1 MNKKIVELEAK
12 LPKANSDSTDKV
24 DILHQLAR
32 EWGREDLKK
41 ANEFAKK
48 ANALAQQLQYPKG
61 LVYGRLN
68 EGIFYFFQSELEK
81 ASAYLLDVLD
91 WCEKNGD
98 KRGQADAKNFLGLIY
113 WSFGDFER
121 GFELVSDALVLNQ
134 ETQDIDR
141 QAWNFNNLG
150 GYHYD
155 SKNYQQ
161 SLEYF
166 EKAYVLFKKEQD
178 TGGQARALNGIGNN
192 YGMLGDDQKAWTYQ
206 NKSLKVLQSTENYLA
221 RSKTLNDLGL
231 ILQRLGRYDEA
242 LEHFNKSLT
251 IRQGL
256 GFSTGETTTLL
267 DLGNLFVKQKKIDKA
282 SEVINTALE
291 LAIQIKAKPK
301 ISRAYKSLF
310 EIYQDLGQFEKALE
324 FHKKFHNVE
333 KEISHDDID
342 KKLKHMKVVYELEK
356 SKKES
361 EMLHKELSLARK
373 LQENILPQQ
382 LPEVNGISF
391 VAQYLPAM
399 EIGGDFYDV
408 MPLANK
414 RLAILL
420 ADVTGHGIQAA
431 LSTTLLKL
439 AFRNFQN
446 REVSPANILA
456 GMNEVLHKTLPDNT
470 FVAALV
476 VSVDIET
483 AHCTIVNGGIP
494 YPSVLKRSDNKVER
508 LPTNGLVLGA
518 ISQAQYTPGD
528 PVDLVL
534 QQGDC
539 LFLYT
544 DGLSEIEN
552 ETQEQFD
559 ADLLNQ
565 VILQHIEN
573 PIGELV
579 NHLVDA
585 ARKYSH
591 PQHNWDDIT
600 IMAVER
606 NE

>member
-1 MNKKIVELEAK
+1 MSKRIVELEAK
-12 LPKANSDSTDKV
+12 LPKANADSTDKV

-41 ANEFAKK
+41 AKEFAKK
-48 ANALAQQLQYPKG
+48 AYALAQQLQYSKG
-61 LVYGRLN
+61 LIYSRLN
-68 EGIFYFFQSELEK
+68 WGIFYFFQSEIEK
-81 ASAYLLDVLD
+81 ASVYLLEVLD

-98 KRGQADAKNFLGLIY
+98 KQGQADAKNFLGLIY

-121 GFELVSDALVLNQ
+121 GFELVSDALALNQ
-134 ETQDIDR
+134 ETQDTVR
-141 QAWNFNNLG
+141 QAWNLNNLG
-150 GYHYD
+150 GYYYD
-155 SKNYQQ
+155 SQKYKQ

-166 EKAYVLFKKEQD
+166 EKAYALFKKEQD
-178 TGGQARALNGIGNN
+178 IGGQARALNGIGNN
-192 YGMLGDDQKAWTYQ
+192 YGMLGDDKKALIYQ
-206 NKSLKVLQSTENYLA
+206 NKSLKVMKSTENHLA
-221 RSKTLNDLGL
+221 KSKTLNDLGL
-231 ILQRLGRYDEA
+231 ILQRLGKYDEA
-242 LEHFNKSLT
+242 SKHFNESLT
-251 IRQGL
+251 IRQKL
-256 GFSTGETTTLL
+256 GFYTGETTTLL
-267 DLGNLFVKQKKIDKA
+267 DLGDLFVKQKKIEKA

-301 ISRAYKSLF
+301 ISRAYKTLY
-310 EIYQDLGQFEKALE
+310 EIYQILGQFEKALE
-324 FHKKFHNVE
+324 FHKKFHKVE

-356 SKKES
+356 SKKEA
-361 EMLHKELSLARK
+361 EMLHNELSLAQK

-446 REVSPANILA
+446 REVSPASILA
-456 GMNEVLHKTLPDNT
+456 GMNEVLHKILPEKT

-476 VSVDIET
+476 VSVDIEM

-508 LPTNGLVLGA
+508 LPANGLVLGV
-518 ISQAQYTPGD
+518 ISKEQYTPGD

-534 QQGDC
+534 QKGDC

-559 ADLLNQ
+559 VDLMSQ
-565 VILQHIEN
+565 VIMQHVES

-585 ARKYSH
+585 ARKFSQ
-591 PQHNWDDIT
+591 PQHDWDDIT
-600 IMAVER
+600 IIAVER
-606 NE
+606 NK

>member
-1 MNKKIVELEAK
+1 MSKKIVQLEAK
-12 LPKANSDSTDKV
+12 LRKANIDPTEKV

-32 EWGREDLKK
+32 NWVRKDLKK

-48 ANALAQQLQYPKG
+48 ANSLAQQLQYPKG
-61 LVYGRLN
+61 LAYSRLN
-68 EGIFYFFQSELEK
+68 RGIFYFFQSEIEK
-81 ASAYLLDVLD
+81 ASAYLLEVLV
-91 WCEKNGD
+91 WFEKNGD
-98 KRGQADAKNFLGLIY
+98 KQGQADAKNFLGLIY
-113 WSFGDFER
+113 WSFGEFER
-121 GFELVSDALVLNQ
+121 GFELVSDALALNQ
-134 ETQDIDR
+134 ETQDTNR
-141 QAWNFNNLG
+141 QAWNLNNLG

-155 SKNYQQ
+155 SRNYQK

-166 EKAYVLFKKEQD
+166 EKAYVLFKKEKD
-178 TGGQARALNGIGNN
+178 TGGMARALNGIGNN
-192 YGMLGDDQKAWTYQ
+192 YGMLGDDKKALIYQK
-206 NKSLKVLQSTENYLA
+206 KSLKVLSPTQNHLT

-231 ILQRLGRYDEA
+231 ILQRLGKYDEA

-251 IRQGL
+251 IRKES

-267 DLGNLFVKQKKIDKA
+267 DLGGLYFKQKKIEKA
-282 SEVINTALE
+282 LEVINTALE

-301 ISRAYKSLF
+301 ISRAYKTLF
-310 EIYQDLGQFEKALE
+310 EIYQDHGQFEKALE
-324 FHKKFHNVE
+324 FHKKFHKIE
-333 KEISHDDID
+333 KEISRDDIN

-361 EMLHKELSLARK
+361 EILHKELFLARK

-382 LPEVNGISF
+382 LPEENGISF
-391 VAQYLPAM
+391 VAHYLPAM

-431 LSTTLLKL
+431 LSTALLKL

-456 GMNEVLHKTLPDNT
+456 GMNEDLYKILPDKT

-476 VSVDIET
+476 VSIDTKT

-494 YPSVLKRSDNKVER
+494 YPSVLKRRNNKVVR
-508 LPTNGLVLGA
+508 LPANGLVLGA
-518 ISQAQYTPGD
+518 ISPEQYTPGD

-534 QQGDC
+534 QKGDC

-552 ETQEQFD
+552 EIQEQFE
-559 ADLLNQ
+559 AELLSQ
-565 VILQHIEN
+565 MIMQHIEN

-585 ARKYSH
+585 ARKFSK
-591 PQHNWDDIT
+591 PQHDWDDLT
-600 IMAVER
+600 IIAVER

>member
-1 MNKKIVELEAK
+1 MSKRIVELEAK
-12 LPKANSDSTDKV
+12 LRKVNAASSEKV
-24 DILHQLAR
+24 DILNQLAR
-32 EWGREDLKK
+32 EWSREDLKK
-41 ANEFAKK
+41 ANEFAEK

-68 EGIFYFFQSELEK
+68 RGIFYFFQSKIEK
-81 ASAYLLDVLD
+81 ASAYLFEVLD
-91 WCEKNGD
+91 WCEKKGD
-98 KRGQADAKNFLGLIY
+98 KQGQADAKNFLGLIY
-113 WSFGDFER
+113 WSFGNFER

-134 ETQDIDR
+134 ENQDIGR
-141 QAWNFNNLG
+141 QAWNLNTLG

-155 SKNYQQ
+155 FKNYQQ

-166 EKAYVLFKKEQD
+166 KKAYMLFKKEQD

-192 YGMLGDDQKAWTYQ
+192 YGMLGDYKKALTYQ
-206 NKSLKVLQSTENYLA
+206 NKSLKVLHSTKNYLT

-231 ILQRLGRYDEA
+231 ILQRLGKHDEA
-242 LEHFNKSLT
+242 LEHFNESLT
-251 IRQGL
+251 IRQELGL
-256 GFSTGETTTLL
+256 STGETTTLL
-267 DLGNLFVKQKKIDKA
+267 DLGNLFVKQKKIEKA
-282 SEVINTALE
+282 SEVINKALE

-301 ISRAYKSLF
+301 ISRAYKILF

-324 FHKKFHNVE
+324 FHKKFHKVE
-333 KEISHDDID
+333 KEIFHDDIN

-361 EMLHKELSLARK
+361 EMLREELSLARK

-382 LPEVNGISF
+382 LPKVNGISF

-408 MPLANK
+408 MPLDNK

-446 REVSPANILA
+446 RKVGPASILA
-456 GMNEVLHKTLPDNT
+456 GMNEVLYKILPDKT

-476 VSVDIET
+476 ASINIEK
-483 AHCTIVNGGIP
+483 AHCTLVNGGIP
-494 YPSVLKRSDNKVER
+494 YPLVLKRSDNKVER
-508 LPTNGLVLGA
+508 LPANGLVLGA
-518 ISQAQYTPGD
+518 VSQEKYTPGD

-534 QQGDC
+534 EQGDC

-552 ETQEQFD
+552 EAQEQFD

-565 VILQHIEN
+565 VILQHAES

-579 NHLVDA
+579 NQLVDA
-585 ARKYSH
+585 ARKFSRS
-591 PQHNWDDIT
+591 QHDWDDLP
-600 IMAVER
+600 IMAVKR
-606 NE
+606 DG

>member
-1 MNKKIVELEAK
+1 MSKRIVELEAK
-12 LPKANSDSTDKV
+12 LRKANADSNDKV
-24 DILHQLAR
+24 DILHQLTR
-32 EWGREDLKK
+32 EWGSEDLEK

-48 ANALAQQLQYPKG
+48 AYALAQELQYPKG
-61 LVYGRLN
+61 LVYARLN
-68 EGIFYFFQSELEK
+68 RGMFYFFQSEIEK
-81 ASAYLLDVLD
+81 ASAYLLEVLD

-98 KRGQADAKNFLGLIY
+98 KRGQADAKTFLGLMY
-113 WSFGDFER
+113 WSCGDFER
-121 GFELVSDALVLNQ
+121 GFELVSDALALNQ

-141 QAWNFNNLG
+141 QAWNLNTLG

-166 EKAYVLFKKEQD
+166 EKAYALFKKEQD
-178 TGGQARALNGIGNN
+178 TSGQARALNGIGNN
-192 YGMLGDDQKAWTYQ
+192 YWMLGDDKTASTYQ
-206 NKSLKVLQSTENYLA
+206 NKSLKALQSTENYLA

-231 ILQRLGRYDEA
+231 IFQSLGKYDEA
-242 LEHFNKSLT
+242 LEHFNESLT
-251 IRQGL
+251 IRQEL
-256 GFSTGETTTLL
+256 RFSTGETTTLL
-267 DLGNLFVKQKKIDKA
+267 NLGNLFVKQKKIDKA
-282 SEVINTALE
+282 LEVINTALE

-310 EIYQDLGQFEKALE
+310 EIYQNLGQFEKALE
-324 FHKKFHNVE
+324 FHKKFHEVE

-373 LQENILPQQ
+373 LQENILPQE
-382 LPEVNGISF
+382 LPEMNGISF
-391 VAQYLPAM
+391 VAQYLPAL

-414 RLAILL
+414 RLAILI

-431 LSTTLLKL
+431 LSTTLLKF

-446 REVSPANILA
+446 REVSPASILA
-456 GMNEVLHKTLPDNT
+456 GMNEALHKILPDET

-483 AHCTIVNGGIP
+483 AHCTIVNGGVP

-508 LPTNGLVLGA
+508 LPANGLVLGA
-518 ISQAQYTPGD
+518 ISHEQYTPGD

-552 ETQEQFD
+552 ETEEQFD
-559 ADLLNQ
+559 ADLLSQ
-565 VILQHIEN
+565 VILLHGES
-573 PIGELV
+573 PIDEVV
-579 NHLVDA
+579 NHLIDA
-585 ARKYSH
+585 ARKFSQ
-591 PQHNWDDIT
+591 PQHRWDDIT
-600 IMAVER
+600 IIAVER